1 MVSVAKPFWEKP
13 LASLTPSEWERL
25 CDGCGRCC
33 LVKLED
39 EDSGEIHHTSVA
51 CRLLDHHSCRCS
63 AYKGRKRLVPEC
75 VRLTL
80 TRLAGISW
88 LPPSCAYRLRLEGK
102 PLPSWH
108 HLLTGDPESVHKAGN
123 VRQGAGGGE
132 RAGYRGGRPA
142 SLYPPLAQVLAQAGS
157 LTVWRRAGLFA
168 NFGFRSSRVQE
179 AAL

>member
-1 MVSVAKPFWEKP
+1 MVSVAKPFWEKS

-63 AYKGRKRLVPEC
+63 EYKGRKRLVPEC

-80 TRLAGISW
+80 TRLARISW
-88 LPPSCAYRLRLEGK
+88 LPPSCSYRLRLEGK

-108 HLLTGDPESVHKAGN
+108 HLLTGDPESIHKAGMS
-123 VRQGAGGGE
+123 VRGRVEVNEQE
-132 RAGYRGGRPA
+132 TEVDDLPRYIRRWPKSWPKRAR
-142 SLYPPLAQVLAQAGS
+142 
-157 LTVWRRAGLFA
+157 
-168 NFGFRSSRVQE
+168 
-179 AAL
+179 